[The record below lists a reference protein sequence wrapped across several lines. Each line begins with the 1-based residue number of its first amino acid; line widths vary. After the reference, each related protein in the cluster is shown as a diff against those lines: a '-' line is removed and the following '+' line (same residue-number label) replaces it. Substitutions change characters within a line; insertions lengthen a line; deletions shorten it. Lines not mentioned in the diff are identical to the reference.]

1 VNRGGFNDCKKGWKM
16 TEEKIIGIIDRMDV
30 FQVNK
35 FSYRDEKVKKLLKK
49 MVKDGILVKSHVTSS
64 LLNYTKK

>member
-1 VNRGGFNDCKKGWKM
+1 M